1 MPNHFHLLIK
11 QTKDNNILTSLSSFS
26 NSYSKYFNL
35 KHKQEGPVFQNRFQA
50 VRIITNEQFLHVNRY
65 IHLNPY
71 TSSIINSIKDLKNY
85 PYSSLKEYLYPHQS
99 NLCETNT
106 ILNQFKSTIEY
117 QNFIQDQADYQQQ
130 LHQIKSVLLE

>member
-11 QTKDNNILTSLSSFS
+11 QIKDNGILNSLSAFS

-35 KHKQEGPVFQNRFQA
+35 KHEQEGPVFQGRFQA

-71 TSSIINSIKDLKNY
+71 TSSLIKSTKELLNY
-85 PYSSLKEYLYPHQS
+85 PYSSLKEYLNPNQK
-99 NLCETNT
+99 NICETAT
-106 ILNQFKSTIEY
+106 ILDEFKSSLNY
-117 QNFIQDQADYQQQ
+117 QNFILDNADYQKQ
-130 LHQIKSVLLE
+130 LHQIKSLLLE